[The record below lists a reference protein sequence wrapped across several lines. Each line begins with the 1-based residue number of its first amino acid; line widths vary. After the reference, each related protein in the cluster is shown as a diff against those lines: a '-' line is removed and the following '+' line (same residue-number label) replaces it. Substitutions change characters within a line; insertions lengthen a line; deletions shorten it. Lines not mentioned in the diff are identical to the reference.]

1 MRSAISSFVAL
12 LALTPFATAAGQGK
26 GRVEL
31 TPYLGMYLPVA
42 DIIKETDLGSGI
54 SLSFKQKSALSFGG
68 RLSYGLSDRA
78 ALEGAFGYT
87 SSDVRF
93 EVSGIGSAS
102 LGATVITASAR
113 VLYRLNQPASPTG
126 WHLIGGLA
134 MISRGGDIWD
144 QLQTGG
150 ATVDG
155 RTDFGAVIGGGVRLP
170 VGRRLALRI
179 DVEDYVHQ
187 AKFTI
192 DDGVTALDTE
202 SQLQNDLVVSVGL
215 AIQLGGR

>member
-1 MRSAISSFVAL
+1 MKAAITSLAAI
-12 LALTPFATAAGQGK
+12 LALAPLTTAAAQGK

-54 SLSFKQKSALSFGG
+54 SLTFKQKSALTFGG
-68 RLSYGLSDRA
+68 RLSFGLSDRA

-87 SSDVRF
+87 SSDVRL
-93 EVSGIGSAS
+93 EVSGVGGAA
-102 LGATVITASAR
+102 LGGTVMTGSAR
-113 VLYRLNQPASPTG
+113 VLYRLNQPTAPTG

-134 MISRGGDIWD
+134 IVSRGGDIWD
-144 QLQTGG
+144 QIESGG
-150 ATVDG
+150 TAVNG

-179 DVEDYVHQ
+179 D
-187 AKFTI
+187 
-192 DDGVTALDTE
+192 
-202 SQLQNDLVVSVGL
+202 
-215 AIQLGGR
+215 GGR

>member
-1 MRSAISSFVAL
+1 MRSGISSFVAL
-12 LALTPFATAAGQGK
+12 LVITPLAAAAGQGK

-42 DIIKETDLGSGI
+42 DIIQQSDPGSGV

-68 RLSYGLSDRA
+68 RLTYGLSDRA
-78 ALEGAFGYT
+78 ALEGGFGYT
-87 SSDVRF
+87 SSDVKL
-93 EVSGIGSAS
+93 ELSGLGSAA
-102 LGATVITASAR
+102 LGGTVMTASAR
-113 VLYRLNQPASPTG
+113 VLYRLNQPSAPTG
-126 WHLIGGLA
+126 WHLIGGVA

-144 QLQTGG
+144 QLESGG
-150 ATVDG
+150 VRVDG

-170 VGRRLALRI
+170 MGRRLALRI

-192 DDGVTALDTE
+192 DDGVTPLDTE
-202 SQLQNDLVVSVGL
+202 SQLQNDLVISVGL